1 MKLYFLCTGNSC
13 RSQMAEGFAKADYP
27 TAEVASAGTH
37 PTTVN
42 PLAQQVMAEV
52 GIDLS
57 THFAK
62 ALDPAYF
69 AQADV
74 IVTLCGGAR
83 DHCPVIPANAR
94 HLHWDLADPA
104 QATGSRDEQLT
115 VFRQVRD
122 QIKTRVAEL
131 KAVVPI
137 DAL

>member
-13 RSQMAEGFAKADYP
+13 RSQMAEGFAKAAYP
-27 TAEVASAGTH
+27 MAEVASAGTH

-42 PLAQQVMAEV
+42 PLAQVVMAEV

-57 THFAK
+57 SHYAK
-62 ALDPAYF
+62 ALDPVYF

-74 IVTLCGGAR
+74 IVTLCGDAR
-83 DHCPVIPANAR
+83 DHCPVIPTSAR

-104 QATGSRDEQLT
+104 QATGSRAEQLT

-122 QIKTRVAEL
+122 QIQARVAEL
-131 KAVVPI
+131 KTVVPI
-137 DAL
+137 EG

>member
-1 MKLYFLCTGNSC
+1 
-13 RSQMAEGFAKADYP
+13 MAEGFAKANYP

-42 PLAQQVMAEV
+42 PLAQVVMAEV

-57 THFAK
+57 SHYAK
-62 ALDPAYF
+62 ALDPVSF

-74 IVTLCGGAR
+74 IVTLCGDAR
-83 DHCPVIPANAR
+83 DHCLVIPTSAR

-104 QATGSRDEQLT
+104 QATGSRAEQLT

-122 QIKTRVAEL
+122 QIKARVAEL
-131 KAVVPI
+131 KTVVPI
-137 DAL
+137 EG

>member
-1 MKLYFLCTGNSC
+1 
-13 RSQMAEGFAKADYP
+13 MAEGFAKAAYP

-42 PLAQQVMAEV
+42 PLAQVVMAEV

-57 THFAK
+57 SHYAK
-62 ALDPAYF
+62 ALDPVYL

-74 IVTLCGGAR
+74 IVTLCGDAR
-83 DHCPVIPANAR
+83 DHCPVIPASAR

-104 QATGSRDEQLT
+104 QATGSRAEQLT

-122 QIKTRVAEL
+122 QIKARVAEL
-131 KAVVPI
+131 KTVVPI
-137 DAL
+137 EA

>member
-13 RSQMAEGFAKADYP
+13 RSQMAEGFAEANYP

-42 PLAQQVMAEV
+42 PLAQVVMAEV

-57 THFAK
+57 SHYAK
-62 ALDPAYF
+62 ALDPVYF

-74 IVTLCGGAR
+74 IVTLCGDAR
-83 DHCPVIPANAR
+83 DHCPVIPTSAR

-104 QATGSRDEQLT
+104 QATGSRAEQLT

-122 QIKTRVAEL
+122 QIKARVAEL
-131 KAVVPI
+131 KTVVPI
-137 DAL
+137 EG

>member
-13 RSQMAEGFAKADYP
+13 RSQMAEGFAKAAYP

-42 PLAQQVMAEV
+42 PLAQVVMAEV

-57 THFAK
+57 SHYAK
-62 ALDPAYF
+62 ALDPVYL

-74 IVTLCGGAR
+74 IVTLCGDAR
-83 DHCPVIPANAR
+83 DHCPVIPASAR

-104 QATGSRDEQLT
+104 QATGSRAEQLT

-122 QIKTRVAEL
+122 QIKARVAEL
-131 KAVVPI
+131 KTVVPI
-137 DAL
+137 EA